1 MKKEIAN
8 VYRKKA
14 IELYNKAHIVLNPEE
29 QKNIELVDLGLNE
42 FEKTGL
48 SIVVYINTDYYCA
61 KEMAL
66 LPNQTCPEH
75 THRPMRKIG
84 YMGKQET
91 FRCRYGKIY
100 LYVEGKSS
108 SNPVCKPPLGSEKY
122 YTVWHEI
129 VLNPGEQYTIAPD
142 TLHWFQA
149 GKEGAVVSE
158 FSTTSHDEYDIFTRL
173 L

>member
-8 VYRKKA
+8 VFRKKA

-129 VLNPGEQYTIAPD
+129 VLNPANSILLHPIRFIGFKPEKKAP
-142 TLHWFQA
+142 
-149 GKEGAVVSE
+149 
-158 FSTTSHDEYDIFTRL
+158 
-173 L
+173 